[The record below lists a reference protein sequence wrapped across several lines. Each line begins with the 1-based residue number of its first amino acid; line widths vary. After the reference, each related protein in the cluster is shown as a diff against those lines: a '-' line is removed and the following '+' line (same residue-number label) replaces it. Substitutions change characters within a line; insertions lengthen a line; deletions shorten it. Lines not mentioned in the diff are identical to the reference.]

1 MGVIS
6 FLRGESHLQ
15 KVDKR
20 IATGESFRWPM
31 GGDVQDESGY
41 EDCDWD
47 DTSLPDLPDVDSD
60 WGAAVIWNK

>member
-31 GGDVQDESGY
+31 GGDVHH
-41 EDCDWD
+41 EDGDWD

-60 WGAAVIWNK
+60 

>member
-1 MGVIS
+1 MGGIC

-15 KVDKR
+15 KYIKGLQPR
-20 IATGESFRWPM
+20 ASFRWPM

-41 EDCDWD
+41 EDSDWH

-60 WGAAVIWNK
+60 